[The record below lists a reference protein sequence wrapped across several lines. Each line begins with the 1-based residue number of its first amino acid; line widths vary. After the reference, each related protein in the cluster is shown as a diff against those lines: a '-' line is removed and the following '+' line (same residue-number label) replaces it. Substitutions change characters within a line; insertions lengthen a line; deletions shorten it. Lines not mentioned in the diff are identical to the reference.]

1 MAKEDE
7 TALMLLNTE
16 QKNELAQA
24 KRQIT
29 EMKRGMPGLGTLAV
43 GGVSALTGAV
53 IGGAEGMKTGGDAA
67 AEKALKHIGG
77 GLALVAG
84 TAGAIAAGQNN
95 PKARAAAAGVA
106 IGGATVIAYNMAKD
120 EGIAMNLQSAAAK
133 AKAAAGGG
141 QVQGGYT
148 KR

>member
-7 TALMLLNTE
+7 TALMLLNE
-16 QKNELAQA
+16 KMSNELSNVKKEKAALQ
-24 KRQIT
+24 K
-29 EMKRGMPGLGTLAV
+29 GMPGLGTLAV

-53 IGGAEGMKTGGDAA
+53 IGGAEGMKTGGDVT

-84 TAGAIAAGQNN
+84 TAGAIAAGPSN

-106 IGGATVIAYNMAKD
+106 IGGATVIAYNLAKD
-120 EGIAMNLQSAAAK
+120 EGIAMNLQAAAAK
-133 AKAAAGGG
+133 AKAAASP
-141 QVQGGYT
+141 QVQGGYR
-148 KR
+148 KP